1 MGAGTPVKQCAY
13 PLASSELGCAVDGE
27 GCSGSSG
34 RQARPHRRTLCARGM
49 DCKKHQPS
57 PRDGCRVR
65 PTSSEPP
72 PSPQALRST
81 NRRTSSLSQA
91 SKHCL
96 PVARLRHKAHVTVA

>member
-34 RQARPHRRTLCARGM
+34 RQARLHRRTLCARGM

-57 PRDGCRVR
+57 RATGVVC
-65 PTSSEPP
+65 
-72 PSPQALRST
+72 ALR
-81 NRRTSSLSQA
+81 QA
-91 SKHCL
+91 SHR
-96 PVARLRHKAHVTVA
+96 PALRRCAVPTDAPHHFPKPRNTVFP